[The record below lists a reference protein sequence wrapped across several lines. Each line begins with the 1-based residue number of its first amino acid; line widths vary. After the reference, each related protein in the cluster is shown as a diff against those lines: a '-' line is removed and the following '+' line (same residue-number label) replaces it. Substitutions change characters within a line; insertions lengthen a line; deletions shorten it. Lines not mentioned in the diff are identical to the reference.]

1 MYRMVSPYST
11 YKGVLRQCIN
21 GVWKARRA
29 LNPLASGARDLGEGR
44 CQLNSM
50 SQWKRSQDRRH
61 IHEYVKPLVG
71 DLGKLTY
78 WSVEREEDDGSGNGC
93 SCVWHMREVSA
104 GLSFPILV

>member
-1 MYRMVSPYST
+1 MYRTVSPYST
-11 YKGVLRQCIN
+11 YKGVLRQCII
-21 GVWKARRA
+21 GVWKARSA

-71 DLGKLTY
+71 DLGKLTDLLCLLFY
-78 WSVEREEDDGSGNGC
+78 SSRK
-93 SCVWHMREVSA
+93 
-104 GLSFPILV
+104 